1 MTATVALTTTRPRW
15 QTGVRVAGLAGLG
28 VIALTVALS
37 DMIARAP
44 ADRVNVR
51 QVWLP
56 PSAAFPFG
64 TDIAGRD
71 VLSETLHGLAVT
83 SEQAVI
89 AALTTLIVGA
99 LGGFLAARLRF
110 RLGYGVRWTA
120 GIFGAVTPLFLAIL
134 FIAVTNRG
142 LAPLAAG
149 VAAAPLAFARTF
161 DRASGLA
168 SSRHAEFARAT
179 GIGALT
185 LLRRDLVY
193 EMRRSLLAI
202 VGRGLASGTIILSTV
217 SFFGFGALPP
227 HRDLGLMI
235 AGAFTTARAS
245 GNFSMWWTALFPALA
260 LALVILMARL
270 AAGLEDGTRP

>member
-1 MTATVALTTTRPRW
+1 MTVPAAVTATRPRW
-15 QTGVRVAGLAGLG
+15 QMGVRIAGLAGLG
-28 VIALTVALS
+28 VIALTVVLS

-51 QVWLP
+51 QVSLP

-71 VLSETLHGLAVT
+71 VLSETLHGLSVT
-83 SEQAVI
+83 CEQAVV

-134 FIAVTNRG
+134 FIAVTNRT

-149 VAAAPLAFARTF
+149 LAAAPLAFARTF
-161 DRASGLA
+161 DRARGMA

-179 GIGALT
+179 GVGALT

-193 EMRRSLLAI
+193 EIRRSLLAI
-202 VGRGLASGTIILSTV
+202 GGRGLASGTIILSTV
-217 SFFGFGALPP
+217 SFLGFGALPP

-235 AGAFTTARAS
+235 AGAYATARTS
-245 GNFSMWWTALFPALA
+245 GTFSMWWTALFPAIA
-260 LALVILMARL
+260 LALVILFARL